1 MLRATLASLAL
12 LGLMSVSAVQA
23 GERSPKANYLLR
35 CSGCHALDGTGTEIG
50 GVPAFPG
57 FISTLLDDPQG
68 RLYLMHV
75 PGVVA
80 SSLSDKEIAEV
91 MNYIEQ
97 RWGDPALQAKPFT
110 IAEVGQLR
118 ATEVADLVAFR
129 REVIR
134 RLEAE
139 GKPVAPYPWP

>member
-1 MLRATLASLAL
+1 MTL
-12 LGLMSVSAVQA
+12 LGLLAMSGAQA
-23 GERSPKANYLLR
+23 DERSPKANYLLR
-35 CSGCHALDGTGTEIG
+35 CSGCHALDGSGTEAG
-50 GVPAFPG
+50 GVPPFPG

-91 MNYIEQ
+91 MNYVEQ
-97 RWGDPALQAKPFT
+97 RWGDPQLQAKLFT
-110 IAEVGQLR
+110 TEEVRRLR

-129 REVIR
+129 REVIQ